1 VTEDQ
6 KAISLVLELLHS
18 SKGIPR
24 TFVWLE
30 TEVKLAGRRCEL
42 PAILEQMQDAK
53 LIASE
58 KDALR
63 IRRYTLTPAG
73 REVLDNL

>member
-1 VTEDQ
+1 MTEDQ

-24 TFVWLE
+24 TFAWLE

-42 PAILEQMQDAK
+42 ATILEQMTDAK

-58 KDALR
+58 RDALR

-73 REVLDNL
+73 REALDNL

>member
-1 VTEDQ
+1 MTEDQ
-6 KAISLVLELLHS
+6 KAISLVLELLHA
-18 SKGIPR
+18 SKGIPQTYR
-24 TFVWLE
+24 WLE

-42 PAILEQMQDAK
+42 PAILEQMTDAK

-63 IRRYTLTPAG
+63 IRRYTITPAG
-73 REVLDNL
+73 REALDNL